1 MTKEVGSSRVATDAY
16 NFAQCMSD
24 YYCFWRVLSA
34 IITRDELIAS
44 LSDLLTFPQRAELG
58 SFNGLTH
65 DAGTEPRQVRVG
77 RKGKR
82 KFILESS
89 QEIDGG

>member
-1 MTKEVGSSRVATDAY
+1 MHIISHDV
-16 NFAQCMSD
+16 SD

-44 LSDLLTFPQRAELG
+44 PSDLSTFPQRAELG
-58 SFNGLTH
+58 SFNRLTH
-65 DAGTEPRQVRVG
+65 DARPKRRQVRAG
-77 RKGKR
+77 RRGKR
-82 KFILESS
+82 KFILEPS